1 MDVVLGFVLGQVT
14 SFAKLGW
21 KWWMRPRFTIE
32 APGHVLREEPLAR
45 HPSGE
50 SNPSVVYGFHI
61 RNTGREVATG
71 IRVQLT
77 KIETRYKA
85 DEGEPTCISRC
96 TYDLG
101 LEGGGSEATLVPAAA
116 TAVRL
121 GSWEREHGV
130 IIPEIS
136 GRLPQYYLEVCE
148 QATECRFTV
157 VVFDDRSHHKEQTL
171 TFRRCLPPEEGWSC
185 EP

>member
-1 MDVVLGFVLGQVT
+1 MDVVLGFVGQVIN
-14 SFAKLGW
+14 FLKLVW
-21 KWWMRPRFTIE
+21 QWWMRPRFTIGP
-32 APGHVLREEPLAR
+32 ADVLWEDPLAI
-45 HPSGE
+45 HPGGE

-77 KIETRYKA
+77 KIEIRRQA
-85 DEGEPTCISRC
+85 DEGEPTCLLRC

-116 TAVRL
+116 VAVRL
-121 GSWEREHGV
+121 ASWSRASDV
-130 IIPEIS
+130 IAPETS
-136 GRLPQYYLEVCE
+136 GLPQYYQEVCE
-148 QATECRFTV
+148 NAAEYRFTV

-171 TFRRCLPPEEGWSC
+171 TLTPP
-185 EP
+185 